1 MILSASIITLQY
13 RFIIYYI
20 CSKSESMNPK
30 HLIIIIT
37 TFSLF
42 LTSCVSK
49 KKFTEME
56 NGRLQAEEQVRELTA
71 ENNARADRIK
81 AMIADFE
88 AMKNELMESNA
99 EKDQYIDNLNKEI
112 AGLNDQLEEQ
122 KESLQ
127 DRNFTYGFERERLSE
142 TLQER
147 ENTIRTLERQIAGLE
162 KEMSSQNST
171 LSDRNVRI
179 NALTDQIASLER
191 EKERG
196 EKERAGL
203 EQQLV
208 NLREEINA
216 LKSQINE
223 KDETITRL
231 QNNVNL
237 LKKELGGGN

>member
-1 MILSASIITLQY
+1 
-13 RFIIYYI
+13 
-20 CSKSESMNPK
+20 MNPK

-37 TFSLF
+37 AFSIF
-42 LTSCVSK
+42 FTSCVSK
-49 KKFTEME
+49 KKFTEMQ
-56 NGRLQAEEQVRELTA
+56 NGRLQSEEQVRELTV
-71 ENNARADRIK
+71 ENNARAARIE

-88 AMKNELMESNA
+88 SMKNELMESNA

-112 AGLNDQLEEQ
+112 AGLHDQLEEQ

-127 DRNFTYGFERERLSE
+127 NRNFTYGFERERLSE

-147 ENTIRTLERQIAGLE
+147 ENTIRSLERQIAGLE
-162 KEMSSQNST
+162 KEMSSQNTT

-208 NLREEINA
+208 NRREEVNA
-216 LKSQINE
+216 LKAQLNE

>member
-1 MILSASIITLQY
+1 
-13 RFIIYYI
+13 
-20 CSKSESMNPK
+20 MNPK

-37 TFSLF
+37 TFSLVF
-42 LTSCVSK
+42 TSCVSK
-49 KKFTEME
+49 KKFTEMQ

-88 AMKNELMESNA
+88 SMKNELMESNA

-112 AGLNDQLEEQ
+112 AGLNDQLNEQ
-122 KESLQ
+122 RQSLQ

-142 TLQER
+142 TLQGR
-147 ENTIRTLERQIAGLE
+147 ENTIRSLERQIAGLE
-162 KEMSSQNST
+162 KEMSSQNTT

-196 EKERAGL
+196 EKQRAAL

-208 NLREEINA
+208 NRREEVNA
-216 LKSQINE
+216 LKAQLNE